1 LVSTH
6 EQDENGAHDQPYAGS
21 APRVTR
27 ERIESMSVRNASIVD
42 RIRLTPSANR
52 DVHCRDPTY
61 RREQLEARELSQAAL
76 ESVPI
81 DGRVLMT
88 RHDDSDARKSE
99 RGSENPHVEVH
110 GPNSLPLSNDG
121 L

>member
-1 LVSTH
+1 MRTITLRWF
-6 EQDENGAHDQPYAGS
+6 GAAGD
-21 APRVTR
+21 TR
-27 ERIESMSVRNASIVD
+27 ANRTDVGAQRARRG
-42 RIRLTPSANR
+42 RIRLAPSTNR
-52 DVHCRDPTY
+52 DVDCRDPTHG
-61 RREQLEARELSQAAL
+61 REQLEARELAQTPL
-76 ESVPI
+76 ESVAI

-88 RHDDSDARKSE
+88 RHDDSDTRKSE